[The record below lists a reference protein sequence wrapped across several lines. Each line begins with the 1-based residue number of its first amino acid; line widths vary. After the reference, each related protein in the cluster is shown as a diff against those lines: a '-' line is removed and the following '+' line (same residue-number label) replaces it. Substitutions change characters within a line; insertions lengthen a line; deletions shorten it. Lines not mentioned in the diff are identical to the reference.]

1 MAEAINVR
9 DKHII
14 AKSFRMMCSG
24 IDNMTVLQHLNW
36 SSYYDFFSTSVG
48 DNRYINPLPQ
58 FSPATDHR
66 PTKFLQSKEGSLGYQ
81 FKKVYDDNFSLLTI
95 TAGTCE
101 FTGILDFVT
110 TMFNPVSAIIANKG
124 RSPSWAFYYAS
135 ALSSIAFWPM
145 QLFSIGM
152 SFLSF
157 LTDSNAHQFWTVKPT
172 MGLYLASSQ
181 SIFNDILT
189 NLGVI
194 RSVLPNSG
202 KSDIAPLYG
211 NSGPVDNIEDQAAR
225 LSKLF
230 PNAVNSDGTV
240 DLAVMISKGTR
251 KYRFVLDRLA
261 ELDNRGFADTNEKL
275 NAMADVVE
283 NSKLDNRVADRGGTT
298 ADFVSLEQQ
307 STGKFR
313 TGGKDDEAAYSERA
327 SAFLKKDA
335 YENISDAKSGAAIT
349 AANASE
355 GGDTELSTGGSATVG
370 NPGGDTPKTAT
381 APEGMDGSA
390 TLQALYESQQQQYQN
405 YDPDKSWQGKVKD
418 LVQTAWY
425 GGFDAITFRVAH
437 EGAVTDSFSNS
448 AARSGMADMFNSQ
461 VKSVNNLKFDMAG
474 GTTGIGIV
482 DKIVNGAKDIF
493 MGLASGMTIANIP
506 MALMGNSFINIPEHW
521 ESSSANLHKETYTL
535 KFKAT
540 YATLYSQITNIW
552 APFSLLAGLALPNSA
567 GPSAQTTPFMIK
579 SFCQSRQIIR
589 NGMIGNITF
598 RFGEGPTGWTRDRH
612 PLNMTVEIDIYD
624 MDPALSIPTT
634 RSLGIADLTNP
645 AAFAATVLTDSGK
658 YNDWISRLTG
668 VEYLDTVLKWSRLNR
683 RLTAAKADL
692 DYNGL
697 SAISIANTVNDSIIS
712 DLGKLPNRPLRR

>member
-24 IDNMTVLQHLNW
+24 VDNMTVLQHLNW

-66 PTKFLQSKEGSLGYQ
+66 PTKFIQSKEGSLGYQ
-81 FKKVYDDNFSLLTI
+81 FKKVFDDNFTLLTL

-135 ALSSIAFWPM
+135 ALGSIAFWPM

-157 LTDSNAHQFWTVKPT
+157 LTDSNSNQFWTVKPT
-172 MGLYLASSQ
+172 MGLLLASSQ
-181 SIFNDILT
+181 SLFNDLLT

-194 RSVLPNSG
+194 RPVLPNSG
-202 KSDIAPLYG
+202 KGDIAPLYG
-211 NSGPVDNIEDQAAR
+211 NSGPVDNIEDQTAR
-225 LSKLF
+225 LAKLF
-230 PNAVNSDGTV
+230 PNAVNSDGTI
-240 DLAVMISKGTR
+240 DLAVLISKGTR
-251 KYRFVLDRLA
+251 KYRFVLDKLA
-261 ELDNRGFADTNEKL
+261 ELDNRGFSDTNEKL

-298 ADFVSLEQQ
+298 SDFVTLEQE
-307 STGKFR
+307 STGKYR
-313 TGGKDDEAAYSERA
+313 TGGKDDEAAYSERK
-327 SAFLKKDA
+327 SAFLKKSA
-335 YENISDAKSGAAIT
+335 YENISDADAEASNRARSST
-349 AANASE
+349 A
-355 GGDTELSTGGSATVG
+355 GGDAQLSTEGAATVG
-370 NPGGDTPKTAT
+370 NPGGDVPQTAT
-381 APEGMDGSA
+381 VPKGMSGSD
-390 TLQALYESQQQQYQN
+390 TLEKLYEAQQQQYQG

-437 EGAVTDSFSNS
+437 EGAVSDSFSNS
-448 AARSGMADMFNSQ
+448 ATRSGMADMFNSQ
-461 VKSVNNLKFDMAG
+461 VKSVNNLKFDLAG

-482 DKIVNGAKDIF
+482 DKIVDGAKDIF
-493 MGLASGMTIANIP
+493 MGLAAGMTIANIP

-552 APFSLLAGLALPNSA
+552 VPFSILAAMSLPNSA
-567 GPSAQTTPFMIK
+567 GASAQTTPFMVK
-579 SFCQSRQIIR
+579 AFCQSRQIIR
-589 NGMIGNITF
+589 NGMIGNISF
-598 RFGEGPTGWTRDRH
+598 RFGDGPAGWTKSRH
-612 PLNMTVEIDIYD
+612 PLNMTVELDIYD
-624 MDPALSIPTT
+624 MDPAVSIPTT
-634 RSLGIADLTNP
+634 RSLGLADLTNP
-645 AAFAATVLTDSGK
+645 AAFAATVLTDTGK

-683 RLTAAKADL
+683 RLTSAKADL

-712 DLGKLPNRPLRR
+712 DIGKLPFRPMRR